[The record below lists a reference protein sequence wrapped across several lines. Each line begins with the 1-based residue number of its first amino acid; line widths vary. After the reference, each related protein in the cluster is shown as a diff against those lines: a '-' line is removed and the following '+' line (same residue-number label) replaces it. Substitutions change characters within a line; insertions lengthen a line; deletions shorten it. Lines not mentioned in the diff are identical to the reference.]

1 MKKNNTQKYI
11 LNLEKKISNKKKG
24 LPEDIFLFTSRITPL
39 INVDLLIKD
48 KKLGTLLAWRN
59 KGEKYPAGWHVPGGI
74 IRFKEKIHNR
84 IKLVAKN
91 ELKINIIFKK
101 KPIAINEIHLNQKN
115 RSHFISLLFSCKLK
129 KKLNLKKRSKN
140 SVEKSGEWMWFKK
153 APKNLIKPHKIY
165 KKFLNFTFTDFV

>member
-84 IKLVAKN
+84 VKLVAKN
-91 ELKINIIFKK
+91 ELKIN
-101 KPIAINEIHLNQKN
+101 
-115 RSHFISLLFSCKLK
+115 
-129 KKLNLKKRSKN
+129 
-140 SVEKSGEWMWFKK
+140 
-153 APKNLIKPHKIY
+153 
-165 KKFLNFTFTDFV
+165 